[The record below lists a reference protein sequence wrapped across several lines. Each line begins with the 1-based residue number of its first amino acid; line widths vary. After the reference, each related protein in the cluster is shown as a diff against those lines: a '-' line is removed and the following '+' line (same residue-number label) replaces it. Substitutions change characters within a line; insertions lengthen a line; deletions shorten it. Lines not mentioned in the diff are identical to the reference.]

1 MGNIKGITI
10 EIGSDTKKFKSGLAE
25 LNKSAKDLQ
34 NELKYVNQAL
44 KHDPKNTD
52 LLRQKQ
58 ELLTKSVSETKSK
71 LESLKAAK
79 EKADKDMAN
88 GTEVNQEQYRRLVRE
103 ISTTE
108 NSLKNLTKEMKNFGS
123 VSAQQIAAAGEDVQE
138 LGGKIE
144 TVGKK
149 VSVASAASAA
159 ALGASVKLA
168 SDYTDAVAK
177 VGTVAD
183 LQSVPL
189 EKLRDDMLQ
198 LSTETGR
205 GAGEIADATYQA
217 ISASVDTADAVSFVG
232 TSVGLAKAGF
242 LETADAVDVLTTII
256 NAYGLEASDAGRL
269 SDILIQTQNDGKT
282 TVNELSQSMG
292 QVIPLASAYGVNIE
306 NLAASYAQLTKNGV
320 ATAQA
325 GTYLKSMLN
334 ELGDSGSDVGEI
346 LKSKTGKSFGQ
357 LMNDGMSLGDVLGI
371 LNDSVNGDSEALAG
385 LWSSSEA
392 GTGALSIL
400 SSGVGAFNDELGNM
414 QDSTGNVAD
423 ALETLSTPSA
433 KAQES
438 LNAVKNAGIELGSA
452 ALEAIAPLLEQLA
465 ETVKSL
471 TERFSNLSPATQ
483 TVIVAVMAILAA
495 LGPVIIIIGTLI
507 QSIGAIMT
515 IAPAVAT
522 ALGTVKIAIAAIGGP
537 VTIVIAVITALV
549 LKLIHA
555 YNTSEEFRNKVNAVF
570 DAVGN
575 KVNAAINRIIGV
587 FQSGIAYY
595 KNAVSDIKA
604 AWSEL
609 VSWFSGKVSDFVSIG
624 KNVLMGLWNGI
635 NDKVG
640 WLKGKVKGV
649 VDKIKSWFTGK
660 DGFDTHSPSKWSEK
674 ICGFVMQGLAIRFEK
689 DNVVAKAA
697 RAAIRKIKAVI
708 TGEMDTIPAETVKS
722 TAEKIKTA
730 IADEIDAVNAEISRI
745 QKEAEDE
752 RAKEELAQYKENLAK
767 KQAELKKAEPK
778 NRKSILDEIAKLEKD
793 WNKKQLEAAR
803 TAEQQKLQERLTA
816 LQEFKQKYESELSA
830 IEQKESSLS
839 DKLFDYGELFTRVQD
854 ENSEKEIFKLTDLDE
869 SIKKIQQYN
878 EQIEK
883 LKEKGLSSGLLS
895 EIADMNIEDAL
906 DFTEKLDRLEVG
918 KFEEYVEKFE
928 EKRRLANE
936 AAQQFYSEEMEEL
949 AMNAVEQAKS
959 YAEDFNDVGKALTDG
974 VADGIKDGKSSI
986 VNAIVKAIRDAIKAA
1001 KDEAGMGDGGSDGSH
1016 RTGLREVPFD
1026 GYRAILHKGERVL
1039 TQPEAERYKKGNEGN
1054 RTENF
1059 NVYIGTVENKDERT
1073 TEDFMRE
1080 MEFYRKRR
1088 VSAVGGAVCCINILS
1103 GMVSIH
1109 WIWAL

>member
-10 EIGSDTKKFKSGLAE
+10 EIGSDTKKFKSGLKD
-25 LNKSAKDLQ
+25 LNQSAKDLQ
-34 NELKYVNQAL
+34 NELKYVNKAL

-149 VSVASAASAA
+149 VSVASATSAA

-256 NAYGLEASDAGRL
+256 NAYGLEASDAERL

-433 KAQES
+433 KAKES
-438 LNAVKNAGIELGSA
+438 LNALKNIGIELGSTV
-452 ALEAIAPLLEQLA
+452 LEALAPVLEQLA
-465 ETVKSL
+465 ETVKALS
-471 TERFSNLSPATQ
+471 EKFSNLSPTTQ
-483 TVIVAVMAILAA
+483 KVIVVVGLLVAAI
-495 LGPVIIIIGTLI
+495 GPVILIIGKFA
-507 QSIGAIMT
+507 SAIGAIMA
-515 IAPAVAT
+515 IAPTLTAV
-522 ALGTVKIAIAAIGGP
+522 LGAVKIAFAAIGGP
-537 VTIVIAVITALV
+537 VTIIIALITALV
-549 LKLIHA
+549 LKFIHA
-555 YNTSEEFRNKVNAVF
+555 YNTSEEFRNKVGLAFYNVKKAVTESL
-570 DAVGN
+570 AAAMA
-575 KVNAAINRIIGV
+575 KV
-587 FQSGIAYY
+587 
-595 KNAVSDIKA
+595 K
-604 AWSEL
+604 E
-609 VSWFSGKVSDFVSIG
+609 FVSVG
-624 KNVLMGLWNGI
+624 KNVIVGLWNGI
-635 NDKVG
+635 NDKVA
-640 WLKGKVKGV
+640 WLKSKVKGV

-660 DGFDTHSPSKWSEK
+660 DGFDTHSPSKWSEM
-674 ICGFVMQGLAIRFEK
+674 IGSYVMDGLGNGFEK
-689 DNVVAKAA
+689 DETAIRAARKAA
-697 RAAIRKIKAVI
+697 DNIKNAI
-708 TGEMDTIPAETVKS
+708 T
-722 TAEKIKTA
+722 
-730 IADEIDAVNAEISRI
+730 DEISKVNAEISSI
-745 QKEAEDE
+745 QKESEE
-752 RAKEELAQYKENLAK
+752 RQAKEELAQYKENLAK

-778 NRKSILDEIAKLEKD
+778 NRKSILDEIAKIEKD
-793 WNKKQLEAAR
+793 WNKKQLEAAKQ
-803 TAEQQKLQERLTA
+803 AEQKKLQKRLTA
-816 LQEFKQKYESELSA
+816 LQEFKQKYEADLAA

-839 DKLFDYGELFTRVQD
+839 DKLADYGELFSRVKD
-854 ENSEKEIFKLTDLDE
+854 EDSDKEIFKLNNLDE
-869 SIKKIQQYN
+869 SIKKIEKYN
-878 EQIEK
+878 AQIES
-883 LKEKGLSSGLLS
+883 LKEKGLDGGLLA
-895 EIADMNIEDAL
+895 EVTNMNIDDAL
-906 DFTEKLDRLEVG
+906 DFTAKLDSLSVG
-918 KFEEYVEKFE
+918 EFESYVEKFE

-936 AAQQFYSEEMEEL
+936 VAKQFYSDEMEEL
-949 AMNAVEQAKS
+949 AMNAVEQAKG
-959 YAEDFNDVGKALTDG
+959 YADDFNDVGKALTDG
-974 VADGIKDGKSSI
+974 VAEGIKDGKSSI
-986 VNAIVKAIRDAIKAA
+986 VNAITKAIRDAIRAA
-1001 KDEAGMGDGGSDGSH
+1001 KEEAGMGGGGSDGSH

-1039 TQPEAERYKKGNEGN
+1039 TQPEADRYRKGETVAK
-1054 RTENF
+1054 TENF

-1073 TEDFMRE
+1073 TNDFMRE

-1088 VSAVGGAVCCINILS
+1088 VSAVGGAV
-1103 GMVSIH
+1103 
-1109 WIWAL
+1109 

>member
-549 LKLIHA
+549 LKFIHA
-555 YNTSEEFRNKVNAVF
+555 YNTSEEFRNKVGLAFYNVKKAVTESL
-570 DAVGN
+570 AAAMA
-575 KVNAAINRIIGV
+575 KV
-587 FQSGIAYY
+587 
-595 KNAVSDIKA
+595 K
-604 AWSEL
+604 E
-609 VSWFSGKVSDFVSIG
+609 FVSVG
-624 KNVLMGLWNGI
+624 KNVIVGLWNGI
-635 NDKVG
+635 NDKVA

-649 VDKIKSWFTGK
+649 VDKIKGWFISK
-660 DGFDTHSPSKWSEK
+660 EGFDEHSPSKWSE
-674 ICGFVMQGLAIRFEK
+674 GVGSYVMDGLGNGFEK
-689 DNVVAKAA
+689 DETAIRAARKAA
-697 RAAIRKIKAVI
+697 DNIKNAI
-708 TGEMDTIPAETVKS
+708 T
-722 TAEKIKTA
+722 
-730 IADEIDAVNAEISRI
+730 DEISKVNAEISSI
-745 QKEAEDE
+745 QKESEE
-752 RAKEELAQYKENLAK
+752 RQAKEELAQYKENLAK

-778 NRKSILDEIAKLEKD
+778 NRKSILDEIAKIEKD
-793 WNKKQLEAAR
+793 WNKKQLEAAKQ
-803 TAEQQKLQERLTA
+803 AEQKKLQERLTA

-1001 KDEAGMGDGGSDGSH
+1001 KDEAGKVGGGSDGSH

-1039 TQPEAERYKKGNEGN
+1039 TQPEAERYRRGETVTK
-1054 RTENF
+1054 TESF

-1080 MEFYRKRR
+1080 MEFYRKKR
-1088 VSAVGGAVCCINILS
+1088 VVATGGVA
-1103 GMVSIH
+1103 
-1109 WIWAL
+1109 

>member
-10 EIGSDTKKFKSGLAE
+10 EIGSDTKKFKSGLKD
-25 LNKSAKDLQ
+25 LNRSSKDLQ
-34 NELKYVNQAL
+34 RELTAVNKAL

-71 LESLKAAK
+71 LEALKAAK
-79 EKADKDMAN
+79 DRADKDMAN
-88 GTEVNQEQYRRLVRE
+88 GTEVNQEEYRRLVRE

-242 LETADAVDVLTTII
+242 METADAVDVLTTII

-515 IAPAVAT
+515 VAPAVAT

-549 LKLIHA
+549 LKFIHA
-555 YNTSEEFRNKVNAVF
+555 YNTSEEFRNKVGLAFYNVKKAVTESL
-570 DAVGN
+570 AAAMA
-575 KVNAAINRIIGV
+575 KV
-587 FQSGIAYY
+587 
-595 KNAVSDIKA
+595 K
-604 AWSEL
+604 E
-609 VSWFSGKVSDFVSIG
+609 FVSVG
-624 KNVLMGLWNGI
+624 KNVIVGLWNGI
-635 NDKVG
+635 NDKVA

-649 VDKIKSWFTGK
+649 VDKIKGWFISK
-660 DGFDTHSPSKWSEK
+660 EGFDEHSPSKWSEGVGSYVMDGLGN
-674 ICGFVMQGLAIRFEK
+674 GFENNNTAIR
-689 DNVVAKAA
+689 AARKAA
-697 RAAIRKIKAVI
+697 NSIKDAI
-708 TGEMDTIPAETVKS
+708 T
-722 TAEKIKTA
+722 
-730 IADEIDAVNAEISRI
+730 DEISKVNAEISSI
-745 QKEAEDE
+745 QKESEE
-752 RAKEELAQYKENLAK
+752 RQAKEELAQYKENLAK

-778 NRKSILDEIAKLEKD
+778 NRKSILDEIAKIEKD
-793 WNKKQLEAAR
+793 WNKKQLEAAKQ
-803 TAEQQKLQERLTA
+803 AEQKKLQERLTA
-816 LQEFKQKYESELSA
+816 LQEFKQKYEADLAA
-830 IEQKESSLS
+830 IEQKESGLS

-883 LKEKGLSSGLLS
+883 LKEKGLSGGLLS
-895 EIADMNIEDAL
+895 EIADMNIDDAL
-906 DFTEKLDRLEVG
+906 DFTAKLDSLSVG
-918 KFEEYVEKFE
+918 EFESYVEKFE

-936 AAQQFYSEEMEEL
+936 VAKQFYSDEMEEL
-949 AMNAVEQAKS
+949 AMNAVEQAKG
-959 YAEDFNDVGKALTDG
+959 YADDFNDVGKALTDG
-974 VADGIKDGKSSI
+974 VAEGIKDGKSSI
-986 VNAIVKAIRDAIKAA
+986 VNAIVKAIRDAIRAA
-1001 KDEAGMGDGGSDGSH
+1001 KEEAGMSGGGSDGSH

-1039 TQPEAERYKKGNEGN
+1039 TQPEADRYRRGETVAK
-1054 RTENF
+1054 TENF

-1073 TEDFMRE
+1073 TNDFMRE

-1088 VSAVGGAVCCINILS
+1088 VTAVGGAV
-1103 GMVSIH
+1103 
-1109 WIWAL
+1109 

>member
-1 MGNIKGITI
+1 MANIKGITI

-25 LNKSAKDLQ
+25 LNKTSKDLQ

-44 KHDPKNTD
+44 KHDPKNTE

-79 EKADKDMAN
+79 EKADKDMAS

-515 IAPAVAT
+515 VAPAVAT
-522 ALGTVKIAIAAIGGP
+522 ALGTVKIAFAAIGGP
-537 VTIVIAVITALV
+537 VTIIIALITALV

-575 KVNAAINRIIGV
+575 KVNAAINTIIGV

-689 DNVVAKAA
+689 DKVVAKAA

-883 LKEKGLSSGLLS
+883 LKEKGLSGGLLS
-895 EIADMNIEDAL
+895 EIADMNIDDAL
-906 DFTEKLDRLEVG
+906 DFTKKLDSLEVG

-959 YAEDFNDVGKALTDG
+959 YADDFNDVGKALTDG
-974 VADGIKDGKSSI
+974 VAEGIKDGKSSI
-986 VNAIVKAIRDAIKAA
+986 VNAITRAIRDAIKAA

-1088 VSAVGGAVCCINILS
+1088 VSAVGGAV
-1103 GMVSIH
+1103 
-1109 WIWAL
+1109 

>member
-10 EIGSDTKKFKSGLAE
+10 EIGSDTKKFKSGLKD
-25 LNKSAKDLQ
+25 LNQSSKDLQ
-34 NELKYVNQAL
+34 RELTAVNKAL

-71 LESLKAAK
+71 LEALKAAK
-79 EKADKDMAN
+79 DRADKDMAN
-88 GTEVNQEQYRRLVRE
+88 GTEVNQEEYRRLVRE

-149 VSVASAASAA
+149 VSVASATSAA

-183 LQSVPL
+183 LQSVSL

-400 SSGVGAFNDELGNM
+400 SSSVGAFNDELGNM

-522 ALGTVKIAIAAIGGP
+522 ALGAVKIAIAAIGGP

-549 LKLIHA
+549 LKFIHA
-555 YNTSEEFRNKVNAVF
+555 YNTSEEFRNKVGLAFYNVKKAVTESL
-570 DAVGN
+570 AAAMA
-575 KVNAAINRIIGV
+575 KV
-587 FQSGIAYY
+587 
-595 KNAVSDIKA
+595 K
-604 AWSEL
+604 E
-609 VSWFSGKVSDFVSIG
+609 FVSVG
-624 KNVLMGLWNGI
+624 KNVIVGLWNGI
-635 NDKVG
+635 NDKVA

-649 VDKIKSWFTGK
+649 VDKIKGWFISK
-660 DGFDTHSPSKWSEK
+660 EGFDEHSPSKWSE
-674 ICGFVMQGLAIRFEK
+674 GVGSYVMDGLGNGFEK
-689 DNVVAKAA
+689 DETAIRAARKAA
-697 RAAIRKIKAVI
+697 DNIKNAI
-708 TGEMDTIPAETVKS
+708 T
-722 TAEKIKTA
+722 
-730 IADEIDAVNAEISRI
+730 DEISKVNAEISSI
-745 QKEAEDE
+745 QKESEE
-752 RAKEELAQYKENLAK
+752 RQAKEELAQYKENLAK

-778 NRKSILDEIAKLEKD
+778 NRKSILDEIAKIEKD
-793 WNKKQLEAAR
+793 WNKKQLEAAKQ
-803 TAEQQKLQERLTA
+803 AEQKKLQERLTA
-816 LQEFKQKYESELSA
+816 LQEFKQKYESELAA

-839 DKLFDYGELFTRVQD
+839 DKLADYGELFSRVKD
-854 ENSEKEIFKLTDLDE
+854 EDSGKEIFKLNDLDE

-878 EQIEK
+878 EQIES
-883 LKEKGLSSGLLS
+883 LKEKGLDGGLLA
-895 EIADMNIEDAL
+895 EIADMSIDDAL
-906 DFTEKLDRLEVG
+906 DFTKKLDSLEVG

-959 YAEDFNDVGKALTDG
+959 YADDFNDVGKALTDG
-974 VADGIKDGKSSI
+974 VAEGIEDGKSSI
-986 VNAIVKAIRDAIKAA
+986 VNAIVKAIRDAIRAA
-1001 KDEAGMGDGGSDGSH
+1001 KEEAGMGDGGSDGSH

-1039 TQPEAERYKKGNEGN
+1039 TQPEADRYRRGETVTK
-1054 RTENF
+1054 TESF

-1088 VSAVGGAVCCINILS
+1088 VSAVGGAI
-1103 GMVSIH
+1103 
-1109 WIWAL
+1109 

>member
-1 MGNIKGITI
+1 MGNIKGIII
-10 EIGSDTKKFKSGLAE
+10 EIGSDTKKFKSGLKD
-25 LNKSAKDLQ
+25 LNQSAKDLQ
-34 NELKYVNQAL
+34 NELKYVNKAL

-58 ELLTKSVSETKSK
+58 ELLTKSVSETKTK

-123 VSAQQIAAAGEDVQE
+123 VSAQQIAAAGENVQE

-149 VSVASAASAA
+149 VSVASATSAA

-495 LGPVIIIIGTLI
+495 LGPVIIIIGQLI
-507 QSIGAIMT
+507 TAVGTIMT
-515 IAPAVAT
+515 VAPAVAT
-522 ALGTVKIAIAAIGGP
+522 ALGAVKIAIAAIGGP

-575 KVNAAINRIIGV
+575 KVNAAINTIIGV

-595 KNAVSDIKA
+595 KNAVSDIRA

-1039 TQPEAERYKKGNEGN
+1039 TQPEADRYRRGETVAK
-1054 RTENF
+1054 TENF

-1088 VSAVGGAVCCINILS
+1088 VSAVGGAV
-1103 GMVSIH
+1103 
-1109 WIWAL
+1109 

>member
-25 LNKSAKDLQ
+25 LNKSSKDLQ

-44 KHDPKNTD
+44 KHDPKNTE

-71 LESLKAAK
+71 LEALKAAK
-79 EKADKDMAN
+79 EKADKDMAS
-88 GTEVNQEQYRRLVRE
+88 GTEVNQEEYRRLVRE
-103 ISTTE
+103 ISTTK

-483 TVIVAVMAILAA
+483 TVIVAVMAILEA

-1039 TQPEAERYKKGNEGN
+1039 TQPEADRYRRGETVAK
-1054 RTENF
+1054 TENF

-1088 VSAVGGAVCCINILS
+1088 VSAVGGAV
-1103 GMVSIH
+1103 
-1109 WIWAL
+1109 

>member
-10 EIGSDTKKFKSGLAE
+10 EIGSDTKKFKSGLKD
-25 LNKSAKDLQ
+25 LNQSAKDLQ
-34 NELKYVNQAL
+34 NELKYVNKAL

-71 LESLKAAK
+71 LEALKAAK
-79 EKADKDMAN
+79 DRADKDMAN

-123 VSAQQIAAAGEDVQE
+123 VSAQQIAAAGEKMQDV
-138 LGGKIE
+138 GGKVE
-144 TVGKK
+144 GVGKK
-149 VSVASAASAA
+149 LLPVTGAVVGLGVAAVKTAADFDAAMSQVAAVSGASGEDLERLRKKAREMGEQTKFSASEAAEAMNYMAMAGWKTEDMLNGIEGIMSLAAASGENLGSVSDIVTDALTAFGLSAADAGHFSDVLAQASSNANTNVGMMGSTFQKVAPVAGALGYSVEDMSLAIGLMANASIKAEVAGTSLKTALANMAKPTDAQAA
-159 ALGASVKLA
+159 AMKQYGISLINADGTMKSFGEVVNNLRSSLGGLSEAEQVAAASTIFGKESFAGMLAIVNASEADFNKL
-168 SDYTDAVAK
+168 TDAVYNCDGAAK
-177 VGTVAD
+177 NMAD
-183 LQSVPL
+183 TMQDNLPGQL
-189 EKLRDDMLQ
+189 EILKSQMDEL
-198 LSTETGR
+198 
-205 GAGEIADATYQA
+205 A
-217 ISASVDTADAVSFVG
+217 IS
-232 TSVGLAKAGF
+232 
-242 LETADAVDVLTTII
+242 
-256 NAYGLEASDAGRL
+256 
-269 SDILIQTQNDGKT
+269 
-282 TVNELSQSMG
+282 
-292 QVIPLASAYGVNIE
+292 
-306 NLAASYAQLTKNGV
+306 
-320 ATAQA
+320 
-325 GTYLKSMLN
+325 
-334 ELGDSGSDVGEI
+334 VGEI
-346 LKSKTGKSFGQ
+346 LMPVIRDIVTHLQNFMDK
-357 LMNDGMSLGDVLGI
+357 LNGMSEEQQKTVVVIGL
-371 LNDSVNGDSEALAG
+371 LA
-385 LWSSSEA
+385 
-392 GTGALSIL
+392 
-400 SSGVGAFNDELGNM
+400 
-414 QDSTGNVAD
+414 
-423 ALETLSTPSA
+423 
-433 KAQES
+433 
-438 LNAVKNAGIELGSA
+438 
-452 ALEAIAPLLEQLA
+452 
-465 ETVKSL
+465 
-471 TERFSNLSPATQ
+471 
-483 TVIVAVMAILAA
+483 AA

-515 IAPAVAT
+515 VAPAVAT
-522 ALGTVKIAIAAIGGP
+522 ALGAVKIAIAAIGGP

-575 KVNAAINRIIGV
+575 KVNAAINTIIGV

-640 WLKGKVKGV
+640 WLKSKVKGV

-816 LQEFKQKYESELSA
+816 LQEFKQKYEAELAA

-854 ENSEKEIFKLTDLDE
+854 EDSEKEIFKLTDLDE

-883 LKEKGLSSGLLS
+883 LKEKGLSGGLLS
-895 EIADMNIEDAL
+895 EIADMSIDDAL
-906 DFTEKLDRLEVG
+906 DFTKKLDSLEVG

-936 AAQQFYSEEMEEL
+936 AAQQFYSDEMEEL
-949 AMNAVEQAKS
+949 AMNAVEQAKG
-959 YAEDFNDVGKALTDG
+959 YADDFNDVGKALTDG
-974 VADGIKDGKSSI
+974 VAEGIKDGKSSI
-986 VNAIVKAIRDAIKAA
+986 VNAIVKAIRYAIRAA

-1088 VSAVGGAVCCINILS
+1088 VSAVGGAV
-1103 GMVSIH
+1103 
-1109 WIWAL
+1109 

>member
-25 LNKSAKDLQ
+25 LNKSSKDLQ

-44 KHDPKNTD
+44 KHDPKNTE

-433 KAQES
+433 KAQKS

-674 ICGFVMQGLAIRFEK
+674 ICGFVMQGLAIRFET

-906 DFTEKLDRLEVG
+906 DFTERLDRLEVG

-1088 VSAVGGAVCCINILS
+1088 VSAVGGAV
-1103 GMVSIH
+1103 
-1109 WIWAL
+1109 

>member
-25 LNKSAKDLQ
+25 LNKSSKDLQ

-44 KHDPKNTD
+44 KHDPKNTE

-71 LESLKAAK
+71 LEALKAAK
-79 EKADKDMAN
+79 EKADKDMAS
-88 GTEVNQEQYRRLVRE
+88 GTEVNQEEYRRLVRE
-103 ISTTE
+103 ISTTK

-138 LGGKIE
+138 FGGKIE

-149 VSVASAASAA
+149 VSVASAAPAA

-183 LQSVPL
+183 LQSVSL

-198 LSTETGR
+198 LSTETGI

-232 TSVGLAKAGF
+232 AAVGLAKAGF
-242 LETADAVDVLTTII
+242 METADAVDVLTTII
-256 NAYGLEASDAGRL
+256 NAYGLEATDAGRL

-433 KAQES
+433 KAQKS

-452 ALEAIAPLLEQLA
+452 ALEAIAPLLKQLA

-495 LGPVIIIIGTLI
+495 LGPVIIIIGQLI
-507 QSIGAIMT
+507 TAVGTIMT
-515 IAPAVAT
+515 VAPAVAT
-522 ALGTVKIAIAAIGGP
+522 ALGAVKIAIAAIGGP

-575 KVNAAINRIIGV
+575 KVNAAINTIIGV

-595 KNAVSDIKA
+595 KNAVSDIRA

-1039 TQPEAERYKKGNEGN
+1039 TQPEADRYRRGETVAK
-1054 RTENF
+1054 TENF

-1088 VSAVGGAVCCINILS
+1088 VSAVGGAV
-1103 GMVSIH
+1103 
-1109 WIWAL
+1109 

>member
-10 EIGSDTKKFKSGLAE
+10 EIGSDTKKFKSGLKD
-25 LNKSAKDLQ
+25 LNQSSKDLQ
-34 NELKYVNQAL
+34 RELTAVNKAL
-44 KHDPKNTD
+44 KHDPKSTD

-71 LESLKAAK
+71 LEALKAAK

-123 VSAQQIAAAGEDVQE
+123 VSAQQIAAAGEKMQDV
-138 LGGKIE
+138 GGKVE
-144 TVGKK
+144 GVGKK
-149 VSVASAASAA
+149 LLPVTGAVVGLGVAAVKTAADFDAAMSQVAAVSGASGEDLERLRKKAREMGEQTKFSASEAAEAMNYMAMAGWKTEDMLNGIEGIMSLAAASGENLGSVSDIVTDALTAFGLSAADAGHFSDVLAQASSNANTNVGMMGSTFQKVAPVAGALGYSVEDMSLAIGLMANASIKAEVAGTSLKTALANMAKPTDAQAA
-159 ALGASVKLA
+159 AMKQYGISLINADGTMKSFGEVVNNLRSSLGGLSEAEQVAAASTIFGKESFAGMLAIVNASEADFNKL
-168 SDYTDAVAK
+168 TDAVYNCDGAAK
-177 VGTVAD
+177 NMAD
-183 LQSVPL
+183 TMQDNLPGQL
-189 EKLRDDMLQ
+189 EILKSQMDEL
-198 LSTETGR
+198 
-205 GAGEIADATYQA
+205 A
-217 ISASVDTADAVSFVG
+217 IS
-232 TSVGLAKAGF
+232 
-242 LETADAVDVLTTII
+242 
-256 NAYGLEASDAGRL
+256 
-269 SDILIQTQNDGKT
+269 
-282 TVNELSQSMG
+282 
-292 QVIPLASAYGVNIE
+292 
-306 NLAASYAQLTKNGV
+306 
-320 ATAQA
+320 
-325 GTYLKSMLN
+325 
-334 ELGDSGSDVGEI
+334 VGEI
-346 LKSKTGKSFGQ
+346 LMPVIRDIVTHLQNFMDK
-357 LMNDGMSLGDVLGI
+357 LNGMSEEQQKTVVVIGL
-371 LNDSVNGDSEALAG
+371 LA
-385 LWSSSEA
+385 
-392 GTGALSIL
+392 
-400 SSGVGAFNDELGNM
+400 
-414 QDSTGNVAD
+414 
-423 ALETLSTPSA
+423 
-433 KAQES
+433 
-438 LNAVKNAGIELGSA
+438 
-452 ALEAIAPLLEQLA
+452 
-465 ETVKSL
+465 
-471 TERFSNLSPATQ
+471 
-483 TVIVAVMAILAA
+483 AA

-515 IAPAVAT
+515 VAPAVAT
-522 ALGTVKIAIAAIGGP
+522 ALGAVKIAIAAIGGP

-575 KVNAAINRIIGV
+575 KVNAVINTIIGV

-609 VSWFSGKVSDFVSIG
+609 VSWFSDKVSDFVSIG

-640 WLKGKVKGV
+640 WLKSKVKGV

-660 DGFDTHSPSKWSEK
+660 DGFDTHSPSKWSEM
-674 ICGFVMQGLAIRFEK
+674 IGGFVMEGLANGMMN
-689 DNVVAKAA
+689 DNTAAKAA
-697 RAAIRKIKAVI
+697 QKATAKIKDV
-708 TGEMDTIPAETVKS
+708 
-722 TAEKIKTA
+722 

-778 NRKSILDEIAKLEKD
+778 NRQSILDEIAKLEKD

-816 LQEFKQKYESELSA
+816 LQEFKQKYEADLAA

-854 ENSEKEIFKLTDLDE
+854 EDSGKEIFKLTDLDE

-878 EQIEK
+878 EQIES
-883 LKEKGLSSGLLS
+883 LKEKGLDGGLLA
-895 EIADMNIEDAL
+895 EIADMSIDDAL
-906 DFTEKLDRLEVG
+906 DFTKKLDSLEVG

-936 AAQQFYSEEMEEL
+936 AAQQFYSDEMEEL
-949 AMNAVEQAKS
+949 AMNAVEQAKG
-959 YAEDFNDVGKALTDG
+959 YADDFNDVGKALTDG
-974 VADGIKDGKSSI
+974 VAEGIKDGKSSI
-986 VNAIVKAIRDAIKAA
+986 VNAITKAIRDAIRAA
-1001 KDEAGMGDGGSDGSH
+1001 KEEAGMSGGGSDGSH

-1039 TQPEAERYKKGNEGN
+1039 TQPEADRYRRGETVAK
-1054 RTENF
+1054 TENF

-1073 TEDFMRE
+1073 TNDFMRE

-1088 VSAVGGAVCCINILS
+1088 VNAVGGAV
-1103 GMVSIH
+1103 
-1109 WIWAL
+1109 

>member
-25 LNKSAKDLQ
+25 LNKSSKDLQ
-34 NELKYVNQAL
+34 NELKYVNRAL

-79 EKADKDMAN
+79 EKADKDMAS
-88 GTEVNQEQYRRLVRE
+88 GTEVNQEEYRRLVRE

-108 NSLKNLTKEMKNFGS
+108 NSLKSLTKEMKNFGS
-123 VSAQQIAAAGEDVQE
+123 VSAQQIAAVGEDVQE

-346 LKSKTGKSFGQ
+346 LKSKTRKSFGQ

-471 TERFSNLSPATQ
+471 TEWFSDLSPATQ
-483 TVIVAVMAILAA
+483 TVIVAVMGILAA
-495 LGPVIIIIGTLI
+495 LGPVIIIIGQLI
-507 QSIGAIMT
+507 TAVGTIMT
-515 IAPAVAT
+515 VAPAVAT
-522 ALGTVKIAIAAIGGP
+522 ALGAVKIAIAAIGGP

-555 YNTSEEFRNKVNAVF
+555 YNTSEEFRNKVNAAF

-575 KVNAAINRIIGV
+575 KVNAAINTIIGV

-595 KNAVSDIKA
+595 KNAVSDIRA
-604 AWSEL
+604 AWSAL

-640 WLKGKVKGV
+640 WLKSKVKGV

-660 DGFDTHSPSKWSEK
+660 DGFDTHSPSKWSEM
-674 ICGFVMQGLAIRFEK
+674 IGGFVMEGLANGMMN
-689 DNVVAKAA
+689 DNTAAKAA
-697 RAAIRKIKAVI
+697 QKATAKIKDV
-708 TGEMDTIPAETVKS
+708 
-722 TAEKIKTA
+722 

-752 RAKEELAQYKENLAK
+752 RVKEELAQYKENLAK

-883 LKEKGLSSGLLS
+883 LKEKGLSGGLLS
-895 EIADMNIEDAL
+895 EIADMNIDDAL
-906 DFTEKLDRLEVG
+906 DFTKKLDSLEVG

-959 YAEDFNDVGKALTDG
+959 YADDFNDVGKALTDG
-974 VADGIKDGKSSI
+974 VAEGIKDGKSSI

-1001 KDEAGMGDGGSDGSH
+1001 KDEAGMGGGGSDGSH

-1039 TQPEAERYKKGNEGN
+1039 TQPEAERYRRGETVAK
-1054 RTENF
+1054 TENF

-1088 VSAVGGAVCCINILS
+1088 VSAVGGAV
-1103 GMVSIH
+1103 
-1109 WIWAL
+1109 

>member
-10 EIGSDTKKFKSGLAE
+10 EIGSDTKKFKSGLKD
-25 LNKSAKDLQ
+25 LNQSAKDLQ
-34 NELKYVNQAL
+34 NELKYVNKAL

-149 VSVASAASAA
+149 VSVASATPAA

-205 GAGEIADATYQA
+205 DAGEIADATYQA

-438 LNAVKNAGIELGSA
+438 LNAVKNTGIELGSA

-515 IAPAVAT
+515 VAPAVAT

-549 LKLIHA
+549 LKFIHA
-555 YNTSEEFRNKVNAVF
+555 YNTSEEFRNKVGLAFYNVKKAVTESL
-570 DAVGN
+570 AAAMA
-575 KVNAAINRIIGV
+575 KV
-587 FQSGIAYY
+587 
-595 KNAVSDIKA
+595 K
-604 AWSEL
+604 E
-609 VSWFSGKVSDFVSIG
+609 FVSVG
-624 KNVLMGLWNGI
+624 KNVIVGLWNGI
-635 NDKVG
+635 NDKVA

-649 VDKIKSWFTGK
+649 VDKIKGWFISK
-660 DGFDTHSPSKWSEK
+660 EGFDEHSPSKWSE
-674 ICGFVMQGLAIRFEK
+674 GVGSYVMDGLGNGFEK
-689 DNVVAKAA
+689 DETAIRAARKAA
-697 RAAIRKIKAVI
+697 DNIKNAI
-708 TGEMDTIPAETVKS
+708 T
-722 TAEKIKTA
+722 
-730 IADEIDAVNAEISRI
+730 DEISKVNAEISSI
-745 QKEAEDE
+745 QKESEE
-752 RAKEELAQYKENLAK
+752 RQAKEELAQYKENLAK

-778 NRKSILDEIAKLEKD
+778 NRKSILDEIAKIEKD
-793 WNKKQLEAAR
+793 WNKKQLEAAKQ
-803 TAEQQKLQERLTA
+803 AEQKKLQERLTA
-816 LQEFKQKYESELSA
+816 LQEFKQKYESELAA

-883 LKEKGLSSGLLS
+883 LKEKGLDGGLLA
-895 EIADMNIEDAL
+895 EVADMNIDDAL
-906 DFTEKLDRLEVG
+906 DFTAKLDSLSVG
-918 KFEEYVEKFE
+918 EFESYVEKFE

-936 AAQQFYSEEMEEL
+936 VAKQFYSDEMEEL
-949 AMNAVEQAKS
+949 AMNAVEQAKG
-959 YAEDFNDVGKALTDG
+959 YADDFNDVGKALTDG
-974 VADGIKDGKSSI
+974 VAEGIKDGKSSI
-986 VNAIVKAIRDAIKAA
+986 VNAITKAIRDAIRAA
-1001 KDEAGMGDGGSDGSH
+1001 KEEAGMGGGGSDGSH

-1039 TQPEAERYKKGNEGN
+1039 TQPEADRYRKGETVAK
-1054 RTENF
+1054 TENF

-1073 TEDFMRE
+1073 TNDFMRE

-1088 VSAVGGAVCCINILS
+1088 VSAVGGAV
-1103 GMVSIH
+1103 
-1109 WIWAL
+1109 

>member
-25 LNKSAKDLQ
+25 LNKSSKDLQ

-44 KHDPKNTD
+44 KHDPKNTE

-71 LESLKAAK
+71 LEALKAAK
-79 EKADKDMAN
+79 EKADKDMAS
-88 GTEVNQEQYRRLVRE
+88 GTEVNQEEYRRLVRE
-103 ISTTE
+103 ISTTK

-138 LGGKIE
+138 FGGKIE

-483 TVIVAVMAILAA
+483 TVIVAVVAILAA

-522 ALGTVKIAIAAIGGP
+522 ALGAVKIAIAAIGGP

-575 KVNAAINRIIGV
+575 KVNAAINTIIGV

-595 KNAVSDIKA
+595 KNAVSDIRA

-959 YAEDFNDVGKALTDG
+959 YADDFNDVGKALTDG
-974 VADGIKDGKSSI
+974 VAEGIKDGKSSI
-986 VNAIVKAIRDAIKAA
+986 VNAITRAIRDAIKAA

-1088 VSAVGGAVCCINILS
+1088 VSAVGGAV
-1103 GMVSIH
+1103 
-1109 WIWAL
+1109 

>member
-25 LNKSAKDLQ
+25 LNKSSKDLQ

-44 KHDPKNTD
+44 KHDPKNTE

-71 LESLKAAK
+71 LEALKAAK
-79 EKADKDMAN
+79 EKADKDMAS
-88 GTEVNQEQYRRLVRE
+88 GTEVNQEEYRRLVRE
-103 ISTTE
+103 ISTTK

-138 LGGKIE
+138 FGGKIE

-515 IAPAVAT
+515 VAPAVAT
-522 ALGTVKIAIAAIGGP
+522 ALGTVKIAFAAIGGP
-537 VTIVIAVITALV
+537 VTIIIALITALV
-549 LKLIHA
+549 LKFIHA
-555 YNTSEEFRNKVNAVF
+555 YNTSEEFRNKVNAAF
-570 DAVGN
+570 A
-575 KVNAAINRIIGV
+575 GV
-587 FQSGIAYY
+587 
-595 KNAVSDIKA
+595 KNAVTGALSA
-604 AWSEL
+604 AMA
-609 VSWFSGKVSDFVSIG
+609 KVKEFVIVG

-640 WLKGKVKGV
+640 WLKSKVKGV

-660 DGFDTHSPSKWSEK
+660 DGFDTHSPSKWSEM
-674 ICGFVMQGLAIRFEK
+674 IGSYVMDGLGNGFENNNTAIR
-689 DNVVAKAA
+689 AARKAA
-697 RAAIRKIKAVI
+697 NSIKDAI
-708 TGEMDTIPAETVKS
+708 T
-722 TAEKIKTA
+722 
-730 IADEIDAVNAEISRI
+730 DEISKVNAEISSI
-745 QKEAEDE
+745 QKESEE
-752 RAKEELAQYKENLAK
+752 RQAKEELAQYKENLAK

-778 NRKSILDEIAKLEKD
+778 NRKSILDEIAKIEKD
-793 WNKKQLEAAR
+793 WNKKQLEAAKQ
-803 TAEQQKLQERLTA
+803 AEQKKLQERLTA
-816 LQEFKQKYESELSA
+816 LQEFKQKYEADLAA

-883 LKEKGLSSGLLS
+883 LKEKGLSGGLLS
-895 EIADMNIEDAL
+895 EIADMNIDDAL
-906 DFTEKLDRLEVG
+906 DFTAKLDSLSVG
-918 KFEEYVEKFE
+918 EFESYVEKFE

-936 AAQQFYSEEMEEL
+936 VAKQFYSDEMEEL
-949 AMNAVEQAKS
+949 AMNAVEQAKG
-959 YAEDFNDVGKALTDG
+959 YADDFNDVGKALTDG
-974 VADGIKDGKSSI
+974 VAEGIKDGKSSI
-986 VNAIVKAIRDAIKAA
+986 VNAIVKAIRDAIRAA

-1080 MEFYRKRR
+1080 MEFYRKKR
-1088 VSAVGGAVCCINILS
+1088 VVATGGVA
-1103 GMVSIH
+1103 
-1109 WIWAL
+1109 

>member
-198 LSTETGR
+198 LSTETGID
-205 GAGEIADATYQA
+205 AGEIADATYQA

-232 TSVGLAKAGF
+232 TAVGLAKAGF

-256 NAYGLEASDAGRL
+256 NAYGLEASDAERL

-423 ALETLSTPSA
+423 ALETLNTPSA
-433 KAQES
+433 KAQKS
-438 LNAVKNAGIELGSA
+438 LNAVKNAGIKLGSA

-465 ETVKSL
+465 KTVKSL

-549 LKLIHA
+549 LKFIHA
-555 YNTSEEFRNKVNAVF
+555 YNTSEEFRNKVGLAFYNVKKAVTESL
-570 DAVGN
+570 AAAMA
-575 KVNAAINRIIGV
+575 KV
-587 FQSGIAYY
+587 
-595 KNAVSDIKA
+595 K
-604 AWSEL
+604 E
-609 VSWFSGKVSDFVSIG
+609 FVSVG
-624 KNVLMGLWNGI
+624 KNVIVGLWNGI
-635 NDKVG
+635 NDKVA

-649 VDKIKSWFTGK
+649 VDKIKGWFISK
-660 DGFDTHSPSKWSEK
+660 EGFDEHSPSKWSE
-674 ICGFVMQGLAIRFEK
+674 GVGSYVMDGLGNGFEK
-689 DNVVAKAA
+689 DETAIRAARKAA
-697 RAAIRKIKAVI
+697 DNIKNAI
-708 TGEMDTIPAETVKS
+708 T
-722 TAEKIKTA
+722 
-730 IADEIDAVNAEISRI
+730 DEISKVNAEISSI
-745 QKEAEDE
+745 QKESEE
-752 RAKEELAQYKENLAK
+752 RQAKEELAQYKENLAK

-778 NRKSILDEIAKLEKD
+778 NRKSILDEIAKIEKD
-793 WNKKQLEAAR
+793 WNKKQLEAAKQ
-803 TAEQQKLQERLTA
+803 AEQKKLQERLTA
-816 LQEFKQKYESELSA
+816 LQEFKQKYESELAA

-839 DKLFDYGELFTRVQD
+839 DKLADYGELFSRVKD
-854 ENSEKEIFKLTDLDE
+854 EDSGKEIFKLNDLDE

-878 EQIEK
+878 EQIES
-883 LKEKGLSSGLLS
+883 LKEKGLDGGLLA
-895 EIADMNIEDAL
+895 EIADMSIDDAL
-906 DFTEKLDRLEVG
+906 DFTKKLDSLEVG

-936 AAQQFYSEEMEEL
+936 AAQQFYSDEMEEL

-959 YAEDFNDVGKALTDG
+959 YADDFNDVGKALTDG
-974 VADGIKDGKSSI
+974 VAEGIKDGKSSI
-986 VNAIVKAIRDAIKAA
+986 VNAIVKAIRDAIRAA
-1001 KDEAGMGDGGSDGSH
+1001 KDEAGMGGGGSDGSH

-1039 TQPEAERYKKGNEGN
+1039 TQPEAERYRRGETVTK
-1054 RTENF
+1054 TESF

-1088 VSAVGGAVCCINILS
+1088 VSAVGGAV
-1103 GMVSIH
+1103 
-1109 WIWAL
+1109 

>member
-88 GTEVNQEQYRRLVRE
+88 GTEVNQEEYRRLVRE

-320 ATAQA
+320 ATARA

-854 ENSEKEIFKLTDLDE
+854 EDSGKEIFKLNDLDE

-878 EQIEK
+878 EQIES
-883 LKEKGLSSGLLS
+883 LKEKGLDGGLLA
-895 EIADMNIEDAL
+895 EIADMSIDDAL
-906 DFTEKLDRLEVG
+906 DFTKKLDSLEVG

-959 YAEDFNDVGKALTDG
+959 YADDFNDVGKALTDG
-974 VADGIKDGKSSI
+974 VAEGIEDGKSSI
-986 VNAIVKAIRDAIKAA
+986 VNAIVKAIRDAIRAA
-1001 KDEAGMGDGGSDGSH
+1001 KEEAGMGDGGSDGSH

-1039 TQPEAERYKKGNEGN
+1039 TQPEADRYRRGETVTK
-1054 RTENF
+1054 TESF

-1080 MEFYRKRR
+1080 MEFYRKKR
-1088 VSAVGGAVCCINILS
+1088 VVATGGVA
-1103 GMVSIH
+1103 
-1109 WIWAL
+1109 

>member
-123 VSAQQIAAAGEDVQE
+123 VSAQQIAAAGKDVQE

-149 VSVASAASAA
+149 VSVASAASAT

-205 GAGEIADATYQA
+205 DAGEIADATYQA

-371 LNDSVNGDSEALAG
+371 LNDSVNGDSEALAD

-423 ALETLSTPSA
+423 ALEILSTPSA

-438 LNAVKNAGIELGSA
+438 LNAVKNVGIELGSA
-452 ALEAIAPLLEQLA
+452 ALAAIAPLLKQLA

-495 LGPVIIIIGTLI
+495 LGPVIIIIGQLI
-507 QSIGAIMT
+507 TAVGTIMT
-515 IAPAVAT
+515 VAPAVAT
-522 ALGTVKIAIAAIGGP
+522 ALGAVKIAIAAIGGP

-575 KVNAAINRIIGV
+575 KVNAAINTIIGV

-595 KNAVSDIKA
+595 KNAVSDIRA

-1039 TQPEAERYKKGNEGN
+1039 TQPEADRYRRGETVAK
-1054 RTENF
+1054 TENF

-1088 VSAVGGAVCCINILS
+1088 VSAVGGAV
-1103 GMVSIH
+1103 
-1109 WIWAL
+1109 

>member
-10 EIGSDTKKFKSGLAE
+10 EIGSDTKKFKSGLKD
-25 LNKSAKDLQ
+25 LNQSAKDLQ
-34 NELKYVNQAL
+34 NELKYVNKAL

-79 EKADKDMAN
+79 EKADKDMAS
-88 GTEVNQEQYRRLVRE
+88 GTEVNQEEYRRLVRE

-108 NSLKNLTKEMKNFGS
+108 NSLKSLTKEMKNFGS
-123 VSAQQIAAAGEDVQE
+123 VSAQQIAAVGEDVQE

-256 NAYGLEASDAGRL
+256 NAYGLEASDAARL

-400 SSGVGAFNDELGNM
+400 SSGVGAFNDELENM

-423 ALETLSTPSA
+423 ALDTLSTPSA

-471 TERFSNLSPATQ
+471 AERFSDLSPATQ
-483 TVIVAVMAILAA
+483 TVIVAVMGILAA
-495 LGPVIIIIGTLI
+495 LGPVIIIIGQLI
-507 QSIGAIMT
+507 TAVGTIMT
-515 IAPAVAT
+515 VAPAVAT
-522 ALGTVKIAIAAIGGP
+522 ALGAVKIAIAAIGGP

-575 KVNAAINRIIGV
+575 KVNAAINTIIGV

-624 KNVLMGLWNGI
+624 KNVMMGLWNGI

-640 WLKGKVKGV
+640 WLKSKVKGV

-660 DGFDTHSPSKWSEK
+660 DGFDTHSPSKWSEM
-674 ICGFVMQGLAIRFEK
+674 IGGFVMEGLANGMMN
-689 DNVVAKAA
+689 DNTAAKAA
-697 RAAIRKIKAVI
+697 QKATAKIKDVI
-708 TGEMDTIPAETVKS
+708 AN
-722 TAEKIKTA
+722 
-730 IADEIDAVNAEISRI
+730 EIDAVNAEISRI

-883 LKEKGLSSGLLS
+883 LKEKGLSGGLLS

-906 DFTEKLDRLEVG
+906 DFTKKLDSLEVG

-936 AAQQFYSEEMEEL
+936 AAQQFYSDEMEEL
-949 AMNAVEQAKS
+949 AMNAVEQAKG
-959 YAEDFNDVGKALTDG
+959 YADDFNDVGKALTDG
-974 VADGIKDGKSSI
+974 VAEGIKDGKSSI
-986 VNAIVKAIRDAIKAA
+986 VNAIVKAIRDAIRAA

-1039 TQPEAERYKKGNEGN
+1039 TQPEADRYRRGETVAK
-1054 RTENF
+1054 TENF

-1088 VSAVGGAVCCINILS
+1088 VSAVGGAV
-1103 GMVSIH
+1103 
-1109 WIWAL
+1109 

>member
-10 EIGSDTKKFKSGLAE
+10 EIGSDTKKFKSGLKD
-25 LNKSAKDLQ
+25 LNQSAKDLQ
-34 NELKYVNQAL
+34 NELKYVNKAL

-149 VSVASAASAA
+149 VSVASATSAA

-515 IAPAVAT
+515 VAPAVAT

-549 LKLIHA
+549 LKFIHA
-555 YNTSEEFRNKVNAVF
+555 YNTSEEFRNKVGLAFYNVKKAVTESL
-570 DAVGN
+570 AAAMA
-575 KVNAAINRIIGV
+575 KV
-587 FQSGIAYY
+587 
-595 KNAVSDIKA
+595 K
-604 AWSEL
+604 E
-609 VSWFSGKVSDFVSIG
+609 FVSVG
-624 KNVLMGLWNGI
+624 KNVIVGLWNGI
-635 NDKVG
+635 NDKVA

-649 VDKIKSWFTGK
+649 VDKIKGWFISK
-660 DGFDTHSPSKWSEK
+660 EGFDEHSPSKWSE
-674 ICGFVMQGLAIRFEK
+674 GVGSYVMDGLGNGFEK
-689 DNVVAKAA
+689 DETAIRAARKAA
-697 RAAIRKIKAVI
+697 DNIKNAI
-708 TGEMDTIPAETVKS
+708 T
-722 TAEKIKTA
+722 
-730 IADEIDAVNAEISRI
+730 DEISKVNAEISSI
-745 QKEAEDE
+745 QKESEE
-752 RAKEELAQYKENLAK
+752 RQAKEELAQYKENLAK

-778 NRKSILDEIAKLEKD
+778 NRKSILDEIAKIEKD
-793 WNKKQLEAAR
+793 WNKKQLEEAKQ
-803 TAEQQKLQERLTA
+803 AEQKKLQERLTA
-816 LQEFKQKYESELSA
+816 LQEFKQKYESELAA

-883 LKEKGLSSGLLS
+883 LKEKGLDGGLLA
-895 EIADMNIEDAL
+895 EVANMNIDDAL
-906 DFTEKLDRLEVG
+906 DFTKKLDSLEVG

-959 YAEDFNDVGKALTDG
+959 YADDFNDVGKALTDG
-974 VADGIKDGKSSI
+974 VAEGIKDGKSSI
-986 VNAIVKAIRDAIKAA
+986 VNAIVKAIRDAIRAA
-1001 KDEAGMGDGGSDGSH
+1001 KEEAGMGGGGSDGSH

-1039 TQPEAERYKKGNEGN
+1039 TQPEADRYRRGETVAK
-1054 RTENF
+1054 TENF

-1088 VSAVGGAVCCINILS
+1088 VSAVGGAV
-1103 GMVSIH
+1103 
-1109 WIWAL
+1109 

>member
-10 EIGSDTKKFKSGLAE
+10 EIGSDTKKFKSGLKD
-25 LNKSAKDLQ
+25 LNQSAKDLQ
-34 NELKYVNQAL
+34 NELKYVNKEL

-79 EKADKDMAN
+79 EKADKDMAS
-88 GTEVNQEQYRRLVRE
+88 GTEVNQEEYRRLVRE

-108 NSLKNLTKEMKNFGS
+108 NSLKSLTKEMKNFGS
-123 VSAQQIAAAGEDVQE
+123 VSAQQIAAVGEDVQE

-256 NAYGLEASDAGRL
+256 NAYGLEASDAARL

-400 SSGVGAFNDELGNM
+400 SSGVGAFNDELENM

-423 ALETLSTPSA
+423 ALDTLSTPSA

-471 TERFSNLSPATQ
+471 AERFSDLSPATQ
-483 TVIVAVMAILAA
+483 TVIVAVMGILAA
-495 LGPVIIIIGTLI
+495 LGPVIIIIGQLI
-507 QSIGAIMT
+507 TAVGTIMT
-515 IAPAVAT
+515 VAPAVAT
-522 ALGTVKIAIAAIGGP
+522 ALGAVKIAIAAIGGP

-575 KVNAAINRIIGV
+575 KVNAAINTIIGV

-624 KNVLMGLWNGI
+624 KNVMMGLWNGI

-640 WLKGKVKGV
+640 WLKSKVKGV

-660 DGFDTHSPSKWSEK
+660 DGFDTHSPSKWSEM
-674 ICGFVMQGLAIRFEK
+674 IGGFVMEGLANGMMN
-689 DNVVAKAA
+689 DNTAAKAA
-697 RAAIRKIKAVI
+697 QKATAKIKDVI
-708 TGEMDTIPAETVKS
+708 AN
-722 TAEKIKTA
+722 
-730 IADEIDAVNAEISRI
+730 EIDAVNAEISRI

-883 LKEKGLSSGLLS
+883 LKEKGLSGGLLS

-906 DFTEKLDRLEVG
+906 DFTKKLDSLEVG

-936 AAQQFYSEEMEEL
+936 AAQQFYSDEMEEL
-949 AMNAVEQAKS
+949 AMNAVEQAKG
-959 YAEDFNDVGKALTDG
+959 YADDFNDVGKALTDG
-974 VADGIKDGKSSI
+974 VAEGIKDGKSSI
-986 VNAIVKAIRDAIKAA
+986 VNAIVKAIRDAIRAA

-1088 VSAVGGAVCCINILS
+1088 VSAVGGAV
-1103 GMVSIH
+1103 
-1109 WIWAL
+1109 